1 MTQDRSFF
9 DVLQAL
15 APQRSDQDLTAA
27 RAMFDDLMEQED
39 KVRALPVPRTP
50 RPVHRVRPRTLVAS
64 AALVAAGVIVGIALP
79 LGSPQAPV
87 SASFLG
93 ARPAAADELKQCG
106 THPDDSRR
114 NLPGSEWTAH
124 PESESLRV
132 GLDSRQVLD
141 RPLLATWRPVCTA
154 QPVAVFF
161 DGSSG
166 TGLTVYRDVA
176 HPFSAASGLSAVAV
190 RGADGQL
197 LTPPS
202 GFHFLTWQESGVR
215 WLVEAGGITSSGL
228 LDLVN
233 RLDLDPS
240 GGFRPPKGFT
250 SAQIPVLADQHAP
263 GYVWSVQYGPG
274 GVEKEQPDGGSK
286 ELVLA
291 GYAYVEARSPAMD
304 PVEADLARRPGV
316 QLVQFDGRTASYFP
330 QEQGGA
336 GLRWI
341 EGSTTYRLVVAGA
354 DLGQLLQIA
363 RGLVPVGDD
372 GTEVSR

>member
-1 MTQDRSFF
+1 MTQDRSVF
-9 DVLQAL
+9 DALQAL

-50 RPVHRVRPRTLVAS
+50 RAVHRLRPRTLVAS

-79 LGSPQAPV
+79 FNSPQAPLP
-87 SASFLG
+87 ASFMG

-114 NLPGSEWTAH
+114 NLPESEWAAH

-132 GLDSRQVLD
+132 GLNSMQVLD
-141 RPLLATWRPVCTA
+141 HPLLATWRPECTA

-161 DGSSG
+161 DGSNG
-166 TGLTVYRDVA
+166 AGLTVYRDVA
-176 HPFSAASGLSAVAV
+176 DPFSTASGLSTVAV
-190 RGADGQL
+190 RGTDGQV

-215 WLVEAGGITSSGL
+215 WLVEAGGVSTSGL
-228 LDLVN
+228 LDLVDA
-233 RLDLDPS
+233 LDLDPS
-240 GGFRPPKGFT
+240 GGFSPPEGFS
-250 SAQIPVLADQHAP
+250 SAQLPVLTDARTP

-274 GVEKEQPDGGSK
+274 GVEEEQPDGGTK
-286 ELVLA
+286 EVVLA
-291 GYAYVEARSPAMD
+291 GYAFVEARTPAMD

-316 QLVQFDGRTASYFP
+316 QLVRFDGRNASYFP

-354 DLGQLLQIA
+354 DLDQLLQIA
-363 RGLVPVGDD
+363 RGLTPVGDD
-372 GTEVSR
+372 GTGVSR